1 MLVSREEIG
10 CRVCTDQP
18 SMMNILCGDLVVEL
32 CRRQI
37 EVHVHIVLHW

>member
-1 MLVSREEIG
+1 MLVSHEEIG

-18 SMMNILCGDLVVEL
+18 SLMNILCGDLVVEF

-37 EVHVHIVLHW
+37 EVRVQTVLHW